1 MKQFTPTRLF
11 AVTSVV
17 AAMLAAG
24 CSEENNEP
32 SGNASN
38 AAIVTASI
46 GKTDNVVSSR
56 AANTVWDVDD
66 CIGISTSSVN
76 GKTNY
81 VNIRY
86 KTNGSVFSPV
96 PGAAGEDNTIYF
108 QDKSPR
114 PSPLTTPTRARTAP
128 SPAATASSRKT
139 SPSPTRARRTCPPS
153 TTSGRSRQPKAATR
167 RSISGFH
174 TA

>member
-1 MKQFTPTRLF
+1 MKQFTSTRLF

-76 GKTNY
+76 VKTNY
-81 VNIRY
+81 VN
-86 KTNGSVFSPV
+86 
-96 PGAAGEDNTIYF
+96 
-108 QDKSPR
+108 
-114 PSPLTTPTRARTAP
+114 
-128 SPAATASSRKT
+128 SR
-139 SPSPTRARRTCPPS
+139 
-153 TTSGRSRQPKAATR
+153 
-167 RSISGFH
+167 
-174 TA
+174 